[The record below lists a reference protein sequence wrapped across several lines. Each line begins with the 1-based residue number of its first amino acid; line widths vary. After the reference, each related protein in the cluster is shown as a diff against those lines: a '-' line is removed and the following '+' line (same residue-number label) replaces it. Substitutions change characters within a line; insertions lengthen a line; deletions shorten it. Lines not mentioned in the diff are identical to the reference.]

1 MQESTKPLAA
11 VAAVA
16 SHRLLSI
23 ATQAFATAQFH
34 QKTAEGSD
42 TLALMLSALTAVKFL
57 TAARVPML
65 DAPVAANI
73 VELLHQ
79 LLDKVKLSLSDL
91 CLRQSVCML

>member
-23 ATQAFATAQFH
+23 ATQAFATAH
-34 QKTAEGSD
+34 SHRKAAEGSD
-42 TLALMLSALTAVKFL
+42 ALALMSSALTAVKFL
-57 TAARVPML
+57 TAARVPLL
-65 DAPVAANI
+65 DAPVAAKI

-79 LLDKVKLSLSDL
+79 LLEQVRLSLSHP